1 VTEVPGSPSR
11 WSGLLSQP
19 RVILNHGPARAA
31 GQANLVTSPR
41 HRPRCPLLPSP
52 TPEAGPRVLIEAH
65 PVIASAA
72 TWGGRRSARLT
83 AGRPDGA
90 PVVLVRCVTPP
101 TVEIAAGR
109 ISARASRCSPY
120 RSLGFCSL
128 FVLDLLHPQGTA
140 CRYANASFPPASSVE
155 PRAASQLRRRRG
167 LPQR

>member
-1 VTEVPGSPSR
+1 MTEVPGSPSPLEWPALTTAR
-11 WSGLLSQP
+11 HFEPPRKGGRSDELGHQP
-19 RVILNHGPARAA
+19 PASAKVPIAA
-31 GQANLVTSPR
+31 KSD
-41 HRPRCPLLPSP
+41 
-52 TPEAGPRVLIEAH
+52 PEAGPRVLIEAH
-65 PVIASAA
+65 PVMAFPA
-72 TWGGRRSARLT
+72 TWGRRSARPT
-83 AGRPDGA
+83 AGSARWRPCCAG
-90 PVVLVRCVTPP
+90 PLVSPHQ